1 VSRSPGVASLE
12 RIEALLRNE
21 AIYQLAELIPTP
33 PSEHGGRPR
42 DYPDYMLLVFD
53 ALLGVYRSGR
63 QVEAELSHQ
72 VTWRF
77 MRRMV
82 RRRFPDDPSKHLP
95 RRPMQRHHYL
105 YGRNRYLSC
114 PEVLEGLGNLHRELA
129 IRQAREIGLLNPAGP
144 GSWTHPHLSRM
155 LYADGKVVAP
165 LYRAKPGDTRVDK
178 GTGEIRA
185 VRHEPDARLHF
196 EGDGEAAW
204 GTKFVMVAVRGE
216 DTHARVILDVER
228 VPEPGGEAA
237 VAMKCFRRLAPLV
250 PGAQGVIYD
259 TALRGVHHQ
268 TLLRDLGLIPVNRV
282 TAARKGA
289 KAPRRGEGR
298 RVEKSVHLE
307 DKEVVALDGRRATVR
322 LFARGGAVGVVRLTE
337 TGEPLLSEL
346 ERVRT
351 HRNLD
356 LCGTYR
362 WYNEYRLPAEEGGG
376 TVTVRLHGT
385 DEDRERRLNRPENVR
400 VIPPSDPDFAQLYAR
415 RNDAESINRALDD
428 SLYLGRAHSK
438 GQLRQQAEMLGYAL
452 LLNSLA
458 LDRHRQRRREV
469 PAA

>member
-1 VSRSPGVASLE
+1 MTNSAGVASLE
-12 RIEALLRNE
+12 RIEAILRNE
-21 AIYQLAELIPTP
+21 AVYELADLIPAP
-33 PSEHGGRPR
+33 PGEHGGRPR
-42 DYPDYMLLVFD
+42 DYPNFMLLVFD

-63 QVEAELSHQ
+63 QVEAELSHP

-77 MRRMV
+77 MRRLV
-82 RRRFPDDPSKHLP
+82 KRRFPDDPSRHLP
-95 RRPMQRHHYL
+95 SRPMQRHHYL

-114 PEVLEGLGNLHRELA
+114 PEVLRGMGKLHRELA
-129 IRQAREIGLLNPAGP
+129 TQQAREIGLLDPTGS

-165 LYRAKPGDTRVDK
+165 LYRAKPGMTRIDK
-178 GTGEIRA
+178 TTGEIRA

-237 VAMKCFRRLAPLV
+237 VAMECFRRLAPLV

-268 TLLRDLGLIPVNRV
+268 TLLRELGLIPVNRV
-282 TAARKGA
+282 TAAQKGA

-307 DKEVVALDGRRATVR
+307 DKQVVVPDGRRMTVR
-322 LFARGGAVGVVRLTE
+322 LFARGGAVGLLRLTE
-337 TGEPLLSEL
+337 TGKRLFVEL

-351 HRNLD
+351 HRNRD
-356 LCGTYR
+356 LSGTYR
-362 WYNEYRLPAEEGGG
+362 WYNEYRLPPEEGGEP
-376 TVTVRLHGT
+376 VTVRLHGT
-385 DEDRERRLNRPENVR
+385 QEDRERRLNRPENVR
-400 VIPPSDPDFAQLYAR
+400 VIAPTDPDFTRLYAR

-438 GQLRQQAEMLGYAL
+438 GQLRQQTELLGYAL
-452 LLNSLA
+452 LVNSLA
-458 LDRHRQRRREV
+458 LDRHRRRRREA

>member
-1 VSRSPGVASLE
+1 MSHSPGVASLD
-12 RIEALLRNE
+12 RIEAILRND
-21 AIYQLAELIPTP
+21 AIYQLAELIPVP
-33 PSEHGGRPR
+33 PRERGGRPR
-42 DYPDYMLLVFD
+42 DYPNYLLLVFD

-63 QVEAELSHQ
+63 QVEAELSHP

-77 MRRMV
+77 MRRLV
-82 RRRFPDDPSKHLP
+82 RKRFPHDPSKHLP
-95 RRPMQRHHYL
+95 SRPMQRHHYL

-114 PEVLEGLGNLHRELA
+114 PQVLKGVGRLHRELA
-129 IRQAREIGLLNPAGP
+129 VQQAREIGLLDPAGP

-155 LYADGKVVAP
+155 LYADGKVVTP
-165 LYRAKPGDTRVDK
+165 LYRSKPGETRVDRR
-178 GTGEIRA
+178 TGELRA

-237 VAMKCFRRLAPLV
+237 VAMECFRRLAPLV

-268 TLLRDLGLIPVNRV
+268 TLLRELGLITVNRV
-282 TAARKGA
+282 TAAQKGA

-298 RVEKSVHLE
+298 RVEKSVHIE
-307 DKEVVALDGRRATVR
+307 DKEIRTSEGRRATVR
-322 LFARGGAVGVVRLTE
+322 LFAQGGAVGLLRLTE
-337 TGEPLLSEL
+337 IGEPLFEEL

-351 HRNLD
+351 HRNRD

-362 WYNEYRLPAEEGGG
+362 WYNEYRLPPEEGGG

-385 DEDRERRLNRPENVR
+385 EEDLERRLNRPENVR
-400 VIPPSDPDFAQLYAR
+400 VIAPTDPDFAKLYAR

-438 GQLRQQAEMLGYAL
+438 GQLRQQAELLGYAL
-452 LLNSLA
+452 LVNSLA
-458 LDRHRQRRREV
+458 LDRHRRRRREA

>member
-1 VSRSPGVASLE
+1 MSRSPGVPSLE

-21 AIYQLAELIPTP
+21 AVYALAELIPAP

-42 DYPDYMLLVFD
+42 DYPDFMLLVFD

-63 QVEAELSHQ
+63 QVEAELSHPL
-72 VTWRF
+72 TWRF
-77 MRRMV
+77 MRRLV

-95 RRPMQRHHYL
+95 SQPMRRHHYL

-114 PEVLEGLGNLHRELA
+114 PEILEGLGRLHRELA
-129 IRQAREIGLLNPAGP
+129 ARQAREIGLLDPEGP

-165 LYRAKPGDTRVDK
+165 LYRARPGDTRVDRS
-178 GTGEIRA
+178 TGEVRA

-204 GTKFVMVAVRGE
+204 GTKFVMVAARGD
-216 DTHARVILDVER
+216 DTHARMILDLER

-237 VAMKCFRRLAPLV
+237 VAMVCFRRLAPLV

-259 TALRGVHHQ
+259 TALRGMHHQ
-268 TLLRDLGLIPVNRV
+268 TLLRDMGLIPVNRV

-289 KAPRRGEGR
+289 KAPRRSEGR
-298 RVEKSVHLE
+298 RVEKNVHLE
-307 DKEVVALDGRRATVR
+307 DKEVGGPGGRRLTVR
-322 LFARGGAVGVVRLTE
+322 LFAQAGAVGIVRHTE
-337 TGEPLLSEL
+337 SGEPWFVEL
-346 ERVRT
+346 ERLRT
-351 HRNLD
+351 HRNRD
-356 LCGTYR
+356 LRGTYR
-362 WYNEYRLPAEEGGG
+362 WYNEYRLPAGEGGG
-376 TVTVRLHGT
+376 TVSVRLHGT
-385 DEDRERRLNRPENVR
+385 PEDSERRLNRPENVR
-400 VIPPSDPDFAQLYAR
+400 VIPPSDPDFSSLYAR

-452 LLNSLA
+452 LVNSLA
-458 LDRHRQRRREV
+458 LDRHRRRRREA
-469 PAA
+469 PTA